1 MIKILAKIL
10 TTAVVFVVSLL
21 TSGNQEITVTV
32 VNATTDNGKVSF
44 ALYDQVTFMKTPLKG
59 ASAKIIKGKSTVTFK
74 NITQGEYSVI
84 CFHDKN
90 NNGKMDFNENGMP
103 LEDYGA
109 SNNNMDFGP
118 PSFLDS
124 KFTVIEED
132 VCLEIKF

>member
-1 MIKILAKIL
+1 MKILATIL
-10 TTAVVFVVSLL
+10 TTAVVFVGSLL

-44 ALYDQVTFMKTPLKG
+44 ALYDQITFMKTPLKG

-90 NNGKMDFNENGMP
+90 NKGKIDFNENGMP

-132 VCLEIKF
+132 VSLEIKF

>member
-1 MIKILAKIL
+1 MMKILATIL

-90 NNGKMDFNENGMP
+90 NNGKIDFNENGMP

>member
-1 MIKILAKIL
+1 MMKILATIL
-10 TTAVVFVVSLL
+10 TTTMIFVGSLL
-21 TSGNQEITVTV
+21 TSVNQEITVTV

-59 ASAKIIKGKSTVTFK
+59 AAAKIIKGKSTVTFK
-74 NITQGEYSVI
+74 NIAQGEYSVI

-124 KFTVIEED
+124 KFSVIEED
-132 VCLEIKF
+132 VSLEIKF

>member
-1 MIKILAKIL
+1 MIKILATIL

-32 VNATTDNGKVSF
+32 VNATIDNGKVSF

-90 NNGKMDFNENGMP
+90 NNGKIDFNENGMP

>member
-1 MIKILAKIL
+1 MMKILATIL
-10 TTAVVFVVSLL
+10 ITTMIFAGSLL
-21 TSGNQEITVTV
+21 ISGSQEIIVTV

-44 ALYDQVTFMKTPLKG
+44 ALYDQATFIKTPLKG
-59 ASAKIIKGKSTVTFK
+59 ASAKIIKGKSTVIFK
-74 NITQGEYSVI
+74 NIAQGEYSVI

-90 NNGKMDFNENGMP
+90 NNDKMDFNEQGIP

-124 KFTVIEED
+124 KFTVIEQD
-132 VCLEIKF
+132 ISLEIKF

>member
-1 MIKILAKIL
+1 MMKILATIL
-10 TTAVVFVVSLL
+10 TTTMIFVGSLL
-21 TSGNQEITVTV
+21 TSVNQEITVTV

-44 ALYDQVTFMKTPLKG
+44 ALYDQITFMKTPLKG

-90 NNGKMDFNENGMP
+90 NNGKIDFNENGMP

-132 VCLEIKF
+132 VSLEIKF

>member
-1 MIKILAKIL
+1 MIKILATIL

-44 ALYDQVTFMKTPLKG
+44 VLYDQVTFMKTPLKG

-90 NNGKMDFNENGMP
+90 NNGKIDFNENGMP

>member
-1 MIKILAKIL
+1 MKILATIL
-10 TTAVVFVVSLL
+10 TTAVVFVGSLL

-74 NITQGEYSVI
+74 NIAQGEYSVI

-90 NNGKMDFNENGMP
+90 NNGKIDFNENGMP

>member
-1 MIKILAKIL
+1 MKILVTIL
-10 TTAVVFVVSLL
+10 TTAMVFVGSLL
-21 TSGNQEITVTV
+21 TSGKQEITVTV

-59 ASAKIIKGKSTVTFK
+59 ASAKIIKGKSIVTFK
-74 NITQGEYSVI
+74 NIAQGEYSVI

-90 NNGKMDFNENGMP
+90 NNGKIDFNENGMP

-124 KFTVIEED
+124 KFTVIEKD
-132 VCLEIKF
+132 VSLEIKF

>member
-1 MIKILAKIL
+1 MMKILATIL
-10 TTAVVFVVSLL
+10 TTAVVFVGSLL
-21 TSGNQEITVTV
+21 TSVNQEITVTV

-90 NNGKMDFNENGMP
+90 NNGKIDFNENGMP

>member
-1 MIKILAKIL
+1 MIKILATIL
-10 TTAVVFVVSLL
+10 TTAVVFVGSLL

-44 ALYDQVTFMKTPLKG
+44 ALYDQATFMKIPLKG
-59 ASAKIIKGKSTVTFK
+59 ASAKIIQGKSTVTFK
-74 NITQGEYSVI
+74 NIAQGEYSVI

-90 NNGKMDFNENGMP
+90 NNGKIDFNENGMP

>member
-1 MIKILAKIL
+1 MKILATIL
-10 TTAVVFVVSLL
+10 TTAVVFVGSLL
-21 TSGNQEITVTV
+21 TSVNQEITVTV
-32 VNATTDNGKVSF
+32 VNAMTDNGKVSF

-59 ASAKIIKGKSTVTFK
+59 AAAKIIQGKSTVTFK
-74 NITQGEYSVI
+74 NIAQGEYSVI

-90 NNGKMDFNENGMP
+90 NNGKIDFNENGMP

-132 VCLEIKF
+132 VSLEIKF

>member
-1 MIKILAKIL
+1 MMKILATIL
-10 TTAVVFVVSLL
+10 ITAMIFAGSLL
-21 TSGNQEITVTV
+21 TSGSQEIIVTV

-44 ALYDQVTFMKTPLKG
+44 ALYDQATFMKTPLKG
-59 ASAKIIKGKSTVTFK
+59 ASAKIIKGKSTVIFK
-74 NITQGEYSVI
+74 NIAQGEYSVI

-90 NNGKMDFNENGMP
+90 NNDKMDFNEQGIP

-124 KFTVIEED
+124 KFTVIEQD
-132 VCLEIKF
+132 ISLEIKF

>member
-1 MIKILAKIL
+1 MKILVTIL
-10 TTAVVFVVSLL
+10 TTVMVFVGSLL
-21 TSGNQEITVTV
+21 TSGKQEITVTV

-59 ASAKIIKGKSTVTFK
+59 ASAKIIKGKSIVTFK
-74 NITQGEYSVI
+74 NIAQGEYSVI

-124 KFTVIEED
+124 KFTVIEKD
-132 VCLEIKF
+132 VSLEIKF

>member
-1 MIKILAKIL
+1 MIKILATIL

-90 NNGKMDFNENGMP
+90 NNGKIDFNENGMP

-124 KFTVIEED
+124 KFSVIEED
-132 VCLEIKF
+132 VSLEIKF

>member
-1 MIKILAKIL
+1 MMKILATIL
-10 TTAVVFVVSLL
+10 TTAVVFVGSLL

-132 VCLEIKF
+132 VSLEIKF

>member
-1 MIKILAKIL
+1 MKILAKIL

-90 NNGKMDFNENGMP
+90 NNGKIDFNENGMP

>member
-32 VNATTDNGKVSF
+32 VNATTDNGNVSF

-90 NNGKMDFNENGMP
+90 NNGKIDFNENGMP

>member
-1 MIKILAKIL
+1 MMKILVTIL
-10 TTAVVFVVSLL
+10 TTAMVFVGSLL
-21 TSGNQEITVTV
+21 TSGKQEITVTV

-59 ASAKIIKGKSTVTFK
+59 ASAKIIKGKSIVTFK
-74 NITQGEYSVI
+74 NIAQGEYSVI

-124 KFTVIEED
+124 KFTVIKED
-132 VCLEIKF
+132 VSLEIKF

>member
-1 MIKILAKIL
+1 MKILATIL
-10 TTAVVFVVSLL
+10 TTAVVFVGSLL

-90 NNGKMDFNENGMP
+90 NNGKIDFNENGMP

-124 KFTVIEED
+124 NFTVIEED
-132 VCLEIKF
+132 VSLEIKF

>member
-59 ASAKIIKGKSTVTFK
+59 ASAKIIQGKSTVTFK
-74 NITQGEYSVI
+74 NIAQGEYSVI

>member
-1 MIKILAKIL
+1 MMKILATIL
-10 TTAVVFVVSLL
+10 TTAVVFVGSLL

-90 NNGKMDFNENGMP
+90 NNGKIDFNENGMP

>member
-1 MIKILAKIL
+1 MMKILVTIL
-10 TTAVVFVVSLL
+10 TTAMVFVGSLL
-21 TSGNQEITVTV
+21 TSGKQEITVTV
-32 VNATTDNGKVSF
+32 VNATTDNGNVSF

-59 ASAKIIKGKSTVTFK
+59 ASAKIIKGKSIVTFK
-74 NITQGEYSVI
+74 NIAQGEYSVI

-124 KFTVIEED
+124 KFTVIKED
-132 VCLEIKF
+132 VSLEIKF

>member
-1 MIKILAKIL
+1 MKILATIL
-10 TTAVVFVVSLL
+10 TTAVVFVGSLL

-32 VNATTDNGKVSF
+32 VNATTDNWKVSF
-44 ALYDQVTFMKTPLKG
+44 ALYDQITFMKTPLKG
-59 ASAKIIKGKSTVTFK
+59 ASTKIIQGKSTVTFK
-74 NITQGEYSVI
+74 NIAQGEYSVI

-90 NNGKMDFNENGMP
+90 NNGKIDFNENGMP

-124 KFTVIEED
+124 NFTVIEED
-132 VCLEIKF
+132 VSLEIKF

>member
-1 MIKILAKIL
+1 MKILATIL
-10 TTAVVFVVSLL
+10 TTAVVFVGSLL

-44 ALYDQVTFMKTPLKG
+44 ALYDQITFMKTPLKG
-59 ASAKIIKGKSTVTFK
+59 ASAKIIQGKSTVTFK
-74 NITQGEYSVI
+74 NIAQGEYSVI

-90 NNGKMDFNENGMP
+90 NNGKIDFNENGMP

-132 VCLEIKF
+132 VSLEIKF

>member
-32 VNATTDNGKVSF
+32 VNAMTDNGKVSF

-90 NNGKMDFNENGMP
+90 NNGKIDFNENGMP

>member
-1 MIKILAKIL
+1 MKILVTIL
-10 TTAVVFVVSLL
+10 TTAMVFVGSLL
-21 TSGNQEITVTV
+21 TSGKQEITVTV

-90 NNGKMDFNENGMP
+90 NNGKIDFNENGMP

-132 VCLEIKF
+132 VSLEIKF

>member
-1 MIKILAKIL
+1 MKILVTIL
-10 TTAVVFVVSLL
+10 TTAMVFVGSLL
-21 TSGNQEITVTV
+21 TSGKQEITVTV
-32 VNATTDNGKVSF
+32 VNATTDNGNVSF

-59 ASAKIIKGKSTVTFK
+59 ASAKIIKGKSIVTFK
-74 NITQGEYSVI
+74 NIAQGEYSVI

-124 KFTVIEED
+124 KFTVIKED
-132 VCLEIKF
+132 VSLEIKF

>member
-1 MIKILAKIL
+1 MMKILATIL
-10 TTAVVFVVSLL
+10 TTAVVFVGSLL
-21 TSGNQEITVTV
+21 TSVNQEITVTV

-44 ALYDQVTFMKTPLKG
+44 ALYDQITFMKTPLKG
-59 ASAKIIKGKSTVTFK
+59 ASAKIIQGKSTVTFK
-74 NITQGEYSVI
+74 NIAQGEYSVI